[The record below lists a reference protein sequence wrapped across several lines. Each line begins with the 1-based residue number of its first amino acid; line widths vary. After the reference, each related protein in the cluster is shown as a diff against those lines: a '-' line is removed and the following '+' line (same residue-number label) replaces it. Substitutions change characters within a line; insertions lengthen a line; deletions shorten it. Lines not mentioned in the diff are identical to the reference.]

1 MSLACSLPLT
11 LFSTDLGVLQ
21 DTPTLPRWF
30 FQVLPANL
38 TQDHHCAQGDND
50 FWVIQPEK
58 RAEGTHTTGERVCVA
73 LDREATQ
80 NDRAQVSFSP
90 PLSRCFTYW
99 NLFLSA
105 KGILPEQSG
114 VESGQNKAS
123 VVRIDKANILLLRE
137 SWKAWKGKKSH
148 FLPPLLHECTCGSS
162 STCFLF
168 SLCSHL

>member
-1 MSLACSLPLT
+1 M
-11 LFSTDLGVLQ
+11 
-21 DTPTLPRWF
+21 
-30 FQVLPANL
+30 
-38 TQDHHCAQGDND
+38 
-50 FWVIQPEK
+50 
-58 RAEGTHTTGERVCVA
+58 A

-90 PLSRCFTYW
+90 SLSRCFTYW

-137 SWKAWKGKKSH
+137 S
-148 FLPPLLHECTCGSS
+148 
-162 STCFLF
+162 
-168 SLCSHL
+168 